1 MHNTA
6 DFFFTFL
13 VLETFVEPV
22 EMACLIDGDRQLARQ
37 TEGVL
42 ALINFSYQELT
53 WNSFHRPLIALGV
66 REGGRDLLRRG

>member
-1 MHNTA
+1 
-6 DFFFTFL
+6 
-13 VLETFVEPV
+13 
-22 EMACLIDGDRQLARQ
+22 MACLIDGDRQLARQ